1 MAGIWLTGDIVLLY
15 TFISFIGRY
24 MITEYSNPEN
34 HKRKPKAAQVEP
46 VWLYKNPQN
55 KHPNKPAKAA
65 LPRCFELSW
74 TPKRLLNP

>member
-15 TFISFIGRY
+15 TFISFVGRY
-24 MITEYSNPEN
+24 MITEYSNLEN

-55 KHPNKPAKAA
+55 KHPNKPAK
-65 LPRCFELSW
+65 LPCQDV
-74 TPKRLLNP
+74 LNSHGQLKDS